1 MIVRKVIGLVGLLV
15 ALAMSHGVN
24 AQTLTDIYVNHFNIN
39 SDGTAG
45 GYNGGFSKNG
55 QPMSY
60 APADQVGARVRLAPN
75 TSICDEQTTQA
86 GIDYWCGNQ
95 YVQVLTFA
103 NDPIPASGGA
113 TSGTFKGC
121 FGVNDMAAGYQLKA
135 FLKIFNSDY
144 TQTWY
149 SKEESGPGCWD
160 IPYSTDGSAD
170 AVLQRGFIV
179 EGRSVSGTVG
189 ATLGEAYAFI
199 GVDSPPGNIKDLS
212 NTAPIPA
219 MPMYLIALMAGLLGL
234 FGYRKMAAK

>member
-1 MIVRKVIGLVGLLV
+1 MIARTIFRLLGLVV
-15 ALAMSHGVN
+15 ALIISQGVS

-39 SDGTAG
+39 ADGTAG
-45 GYNGGFSKNG
+45 SYNGGFSKNG
-55 QPMSY
+55 SPMSY
-60 APADQVGARVRLAPN
+60 APADQVGSRVRLAPN
-75 TSICDEQTTQA
+75 TAICDEQTTQA

-103 NDPIPASGGA
+103 NDPIPAAGGA

-121 FGVNDMAAGYQLKA
+121 FGVNDMASGYQLKA

-160 IPYSTDGSAD
+160 IPYTTDGSAD

-179 EGRSVSGTVG
+179 EGRSVSSAVG
-189 ATLGEAYAFI
+189 ADLGEAYAFI

-219 MPMYLIALMAGLLGL
+219 MPLYLLALMASLLGL
-234 FGYRKMAAK
+234 AGYRKLSEK